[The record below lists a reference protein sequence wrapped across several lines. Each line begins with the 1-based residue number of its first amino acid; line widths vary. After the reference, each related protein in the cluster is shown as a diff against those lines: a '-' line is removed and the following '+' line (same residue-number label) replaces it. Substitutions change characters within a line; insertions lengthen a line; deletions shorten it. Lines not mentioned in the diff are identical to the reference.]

1 MLHWALYW
9 ALTFKFTKYKN
20 YNSKIIL
27 INFED
32 MILKLLVV
40 FKVEDSNA
48 SLSLKRSNAEFLTCK
63 DEIKVSE
70 KKQAIQQG

>member
-1 MLHWALYW
+1 
-9 ALTFKFTKYKN
+9 
-20 YNSKIIL
+20 
-27 INFED
+27 

-48 SLSLKRSNAEFLTCK
+48 SLSLKRSNAEFLICK

>member
-1 MLHWALYW
+1 
-9 ALTFKFTKYKN
+9 
-20 YNSKIIL
+20 
-27 INFED
+27 